1 LNLVDRLQLRGEP
14 SRASNAA
21 PAAQN
26 YSERR
31 GNGMA
36 CSFANFDLSR
46 VAFIAE

>member
-1 LNLVDRLQLRGEP
+1 LRGKAI
-14 SRASNAA
+14 RANNAA

-31 GNGMA
+31 ANGMA
-36 CSFANFDLSR
+36 CYFANFDLSR